1 MAETKIN
8 AAILTTHLI
17 TFKPNRSANK
27 KNAIHINTSNTST
40 ILASLMIL
48 SANMYSYDVA
58 LRIT

>member
-8 AAILTTHLI
+8 ATILTTHLI
-17 TFKPNRSANK
+17 TFKPNRSASK
-27 KNAIHINTSNTST
+27 KTTTHINTPNTST

-48 SANMYSYDVA
+48 PANMYSFDVA